1 MKMGAHGALKGVE
14 SGRCGCVK
22 GNAVCHHMIALLLNA
37 HYLVTCTDVAQRWS
51 LPAERGDRN
60 TGNKVSDLFP
70 PSQPSYRALT
80 LPLTDHDFN
89 FALRCSGMCGD
100 GAAGALWLLSPP
112 PADVKDDRLIYVKDF
127 ILSSEFISSTNKKL
141 SLEIFLKVSTEEI
154 VAIAQRTVGQRKNSL
169 WLKGRIHRIT
179 ASKFGEVLK
188 TIEKNRK
195 PCKSLMKTFLEG
207 NTVPAPS
214 ITNKKKPPKPGSSVH
229 ALNWGNDNEGPAAK
243 MFEKKSGLQVIC
255 VTSYSINEA
264 IAYVTLC
271 FSPVDRL

>member
-1 MKMGAHGALKGVE
+1 
-14 SGRCGCVK
+14 
-22 GNAVCHHMIALLLNA
+22 
-37 HYLVTCTDVAQRWS
+37 
-51 LPAERGDRN
+51 
-60 TGNKVSDLFP
+60 
-70 PSQPSYRALT
+70 
-80 LPLTDHDFN
+80 
-89 FALRCSGMCGD
+89 MCAD

-141 SLEIFLKVSTEEI
+141 SLEIFLKVSREEI

-214 ITNKKKPPKPGSSVH
+214 VTNKKKPPKPGSSVH

-243 MFEKKSGLQVIC
+243 MFERKSGLQVVETGLWLHSSGKIGASPDGLIGSNAILEVKCPYKIRALMSRWTVRGMVRIC
-255 VTSYSINEA
+255 PWLSLCSPQLSVAVLVQSPTVRGCPCAVPNCPPCLLCPSVCPRTS
-264 IAYVTLC
+264 
-271 FSPVDRL
+271 P